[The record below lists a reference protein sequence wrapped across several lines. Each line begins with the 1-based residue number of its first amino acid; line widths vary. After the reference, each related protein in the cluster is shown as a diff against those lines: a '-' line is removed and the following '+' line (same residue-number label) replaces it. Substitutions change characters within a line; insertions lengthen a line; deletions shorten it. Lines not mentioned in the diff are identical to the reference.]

1 MNHVENSVRL
11 QVRDKSR
18 LNSDFMFPGPKS
30 SRMSALAQL
39 GHHHFKSTASSS
51 KSGNFLLPR
60 FYHYPNTG
68 DNSFPEVVDRL
79 SSLLV
84 FFFGKFKIQPIRPS
98 FGFTRAAFYQSCCID
113 VKL

>member
-84 FFFGKFKIQPIRPS
+84 FFLANSRFSLYDQVSDLLVLHFINL
-98 FGFTRAAFYQSCCID
+98 
-113 VKL
+113 VV